1 MTEQIH
7 EWKIEQARVSNVIDK
22 INERIQEL
30 NDQLGDIKV
39 DVVDIRK
46 KFWDDVTVNLD
57 NAEEAAETY
66 ASIKQKAEL
75 LSERERSHRHSIN
88 QLRNL
93 NKLKHSPYFGRVDF
107 LETGENQ
114 AERVYIGTSSFVDK
128 NGVDFYVYD
137 WRAPISSLYYDYGP
151 GTAQYETPTGLISG
165 KMEGKK
171 QYIIRNGT
179 LLHMFDTGI
188 TIGDEMLQ
196 TVLGAQADA
205 QMKSIV
211 ATIQKEQNQIIRNE
225 KGKLLIVQGVAGS
238 GKTSAALQRV
248 AYLLYRHRDTL
259 LAENIVLFSP
269 NSMFN
274 SYVSSVLPELGEENM
289 QQTTFQEYLQH
300 RLGSTFTIEDPF
312 SQMEFVLI
320 RSKDKSYE
328 VGIAGIQLKSSVLFM
343 QMIDQYLQIL
353 KDDGI
358 IFKGLKFRGQV
369 LFTKAMIKDYFYSID
384 QKLSIPNRMS
394 LTAEWLLK
402 ELRIF
407 ELNERKEEWVE
418 CEMELL
424 DKEAYLK
431 AYHKLQKASQNN
443 SEFYDFD
450 REKEILSAIIVKK
463 RLKKIRKY
471 IEELKFIDVR
481 ATYLQLFKK
490 IEFVKSFQELLPQQ
504 WSDICVSTIENID
517 QFHLRYEDAT
527 PFLYLKGRLEGLQVN
542 TSIRHV
548 FIDEA
553 QDYSPFQ
560 FAFIKSLFPRGKM
573 TVLGDLNQSIYAHS
587 SVNSFEALQYLF
599 NSDEIEQYQ
608 LTRSYRST
616 YQIVEFTKH
625 IMNANID
632 PFNRQGGQPTIQ
644 RAQNKEELHLN
655 IIQRIKSLQVKGLET
670 IAIICKTAEETES
683 VHENLSKVESIRMI
697 TKHSTGYEAG
707 VLVIPSYLA
716 KGVEFDAVIIY
727 DASSDKYSR
736 ESERNLFYTACTR
749 AMHSLDLFYMGKK
762 TLFLQNI
769 PAHTYIE
776 K

>member
-1 MTEQIH
+1 MTEH
-7 EWKIEQARVSNVIDK
+7 TNEWNIEQARVNNVISK
-22 INERIQEL
+22 INERMGEL
-30 NDQLGDIKV
+30 NEQLGDIKV
-39 DVVDIRK
+39 DVVDIRR

-57 NAEEAAETY
+57 NAEEVAETY
-66 ASIKQKAEL
+66 ASIKQQAEI
-75 LSERERSHRHSIN
+75 LSERERSHRHSMN

-93 NKLKHSPYFGRVDF
+93 HKLMHSPYFGRVDF
-107 LETGENQ
+107 LETGESDS
-114 AERVYIGTSSFVDK
+114 ERVYIGTSSFVDK

-151 GTAQYETPTGLISG
+151 GVAQYDTPGGTVNGMM
-165 KMEGKK
+165 KVKK

-248 AYLLYRHRDTL
+248 AYLLYRYRDTL
-259 LAENIVLFSP
+259 TAENIVLFSP

-289 QQTTFQEYLQH
+289 QQTTFQEYLEY
-300 RLGSTFTIEDPF
+300 RLGNTFTIEDPF
-312 SQMEFVLI
+312 SQMEFVLT

-328 VGIAGIQLKSSVLFM
+328 VGIAGIQLKSSILFM
-343 QMIDQYLQIL
+343 QIIDQYLTLL
-353 KDDGI
+353 KEDGI
-358 IFKGLKFRGQV
+358 IFKGFKFRGQV
-369 LFTKAMIKDYFYSID
+369 LFSRSLIKDYFYSLD
-384 QKLSIPNRMS
+384 KSLPIPNRMNM
-394 LTAEWLLK
+394 TAEWLLK
-402 ELRIF
+402 ELRNF
-407 ELNERKEEWVE
+407 ELLERKEEWVE
-418 CEMELL
+418 REMELL

-431 AYHKLQKASQNN
+431 AYHKLLKTTQTNN
-443 SEFYDFD
+443 EFYDFD
-450 REKEILSAIIVKK
+450 REKEILTAIIVKK
-463 RLKKIRKY
+463 RLKKIRK
-471 IEELKFIDVR
+471 FIQNLQFINVR
-481 ATYLQLFKK
+481 ATYLQLFRKM
-490 IEFVKSFQELLPQQ
+490 EYVKSFLGQLPHL
-504 WSDICVSTIENID
+504 WPEICSSTIENIE
-517 QFHLRYEDAT
+517 QHHLRYEDAT

-587 SVNSFEALQYLF
+587 SVNSFDALRYLF
-599 NSDEIEQYQ
+599 NLDDIEQYK

-616 YQIVEFTKH
+616 YQIVEFTKQ
-625 IMNANID
+625 IIDANID
-632 PFNRQGGQPTIQ
+632 PFNRQGEPPNVHLAVNSQ
-644 RAQNKEELHLN
+644 ELHSK
-655 IIQRIKSLQVKGLET
+655 IINRIYTLQTKGHKT
-670 IAIICKTAEETES
+670 IAIICKTAEETENVYNS
-683 VHENLSKVESIRMI
+683 LNDIVSLRVI
-697 TKHSTGYEAG
+697 TKHTTGYEAG

-749 AMHSLDLFYMGKK
+749 AMHSLDLFYVGEKSP
-762 TLFLQNI
+762 FLHQI
-769 PAHTYIE
+769 SFETYID